1 MISNKAKGLS
11 GSSHVAHPKN
21 IMCDSTQRSHH
32 SCLSAGLTIKKT
44 GKMQDIGHVDFIVD
58 GETVDLKGIK
68 NSMREGRIL
77 LEFTNVNGK
86 TGWFNDKGT
95 PVWIAFDVGAFF
107 LHVKNID
114 LFNLAK
120 DKCNLKDRVTK
131 VSDCLYKGYQRNG
144 RKDWMSMVLLSDVLS
159 QCNHWFLPYQEYD
172 LPIEKVQG

>member
-11 GSSHVAHPKN
+11 GSSHVAHTKKL
-21 IMCDSTQRSHH
+21 MCESTQRYHH

-68 NSMREGRIL
+68 NSMREGRVL

-86 TGWFNDKGT
+86 TGWCNEKGT

-120 DKCNLKDRVTK
+120 EKCDLKDRVTK